1 MADIEIA
8 CPHCGEQLEASD
20 DMIGQS
26 VDCPSCGQV
35 FEVDAGAGG
44 DEGDAP
50 ETCPSCGEPM
60 ESDAVLCLQCGYH
73 TGLGRQMDTEV
84 E

>member
-1 MADIEIA
+1 MADIDIA
-8 CPHCGEQLEASD
+8 CPHCGEQLEATD
-20 DMIGQS
+20 DMLGQS

-35 FEVDAGAGG
+35 FTIEASG
-44 DEGDAP
+44 DEEEG

-60 ESDAVLCLQCGYH
+60 EPEAVLCLQCGFH

-84 E
+84 SEE